1 MPTKKGKSKP
11 AKANKV
17 SNKTRRGATGKA
29 KPAGTTRKSA
39 AAGKSSARKKP
50 AGRKKATTG
59 KLRRTEAGPV
69 WIGSSPAPINLPRE
83 DPGSNKVTGAGS
95 ERVRIM

>member
-11 AKANKV
+11 AKAKKV
-17 SNKTRRGATGKA
+17 SNKTRRSATGKS
-29 KPAGTTRKSA
+29 KPAGTAKKS
-39 AAGKSSARKKP
+39 AAGKS
-50 AGRKKATTG
+50 AGRRKAAG

-69 WIGSSPAPINLPRE
+69 WIGSSPAPVNLPRE